1 MFLNSTDSF
10 VMEVSIDK
18 PFEKKTYFYQIN
30 MTKEKL
36 DEQTTPLIRK
46 TFLSR
51 LASLL
56 PFERPP
62 ETTEDLEQEIQELL
76 EEGEEQGL
84 ISSLEERM
92 INSIFDFHDTLVGE
106 VMTPSTEI
114 VSAEVSTKMSEVVD
128 LVIEKGFTR
137 IPIFKENTDNIV
149 GILHAKDLLR
159 ISARG
164 EESKGLAD
172 YLKPPWLISEEKPIV
187 DLLREFQKNK
197 AHVAVVADEFG
208 TVRGLVTL
216 EDILEEIVGEIDD
229 EYDVDRSLLRE
240 IDENTVQVKAQA
252 DIELIEDRF
261 GVKMVEGSYESIG
274 GFVIFLLGRLARIGD
289 TVEAEGLRFTVLS
302 ATERQIDLLR
312 VVRLPVASD
321 KE

>member
-1 MFLNSTDSF
+1 VCGRDRFFRDGSTCFKNQSQCVFFTNSLN
-10 VMEVSIDK
+10 MA
-18 PFEKKTYFYQIN
+18 
-30 MTKEKL
+30 KEKL
-36 DEQTTPLIRK
+36 DQSSVSVTRK
-46 TFLSR
+46 TLLST
-51 LASLL
+51 LASL
-56 PFERPP
+56 FRFGGAP
-62 ETTEDLEQEIQELL
+62 ETTEDLEQEIQDLL

-114 VSAEVSTKMSEVVD
+114 VSAEVSTEMGEVVD

-159 ISARG
+159 MYARA

-172 YLKPPWLISEEKPIV
+172 YLNSPWVISEEKPIV

-197 AHVAVVADEFG
+197 VHVAVVADEFG

-229 EYDVDRSLLRE
+229 EYDVDRGLLHE
-240 IDENTVQVKAQA
+240 IDENTVEIKAQA
-252 DIELIEDRF
+252 DIELIEERF
-261 GVKMVEGSYESIG
+261 GVEMVEGNFESIG
-274 GFVIFLLGRLARIGD
+274 GFVIFLLGRLARAGD

-302 ATERQIDLLR
+302 ATKRQIDLLR
-312 VVRLPVASD
+312 VSRLPAAT
-321 KE
+321 EAE

>member
-1 MFLNSTDSF
+1 MFLNSIDFF

-18 PFEKKTYFYQIN
+18 PFEKKAYFNQIN

-36 DEQTTPLIRK
+36 DEQTTLIIK
-46 TFLSR
+46 KNFLSR

-56 PFERPP
+56 PFGRPP

-114 VSAEVSTKMSEVVD
+114 VSAEVNTKMSEVVD

-164 EESKGLAD
+164 EESMGLAD
-172 YLKPPWLISEEKPIV
+172 YLKPPWLISEDKPIV

-229 EYDVDRSLLRE
+229 EYDVDRSLLHE

-261 GVKMVEGSYESIG
+261 GVTMGEGSYESIG
-274 GFVIFLLGRLARIGD
+274 GFVIFLLGRLARVGD

-302 ATERQIDLLR
+302 ATKRQIDLLR
-312 VVRLPVASD
+312 VVRLPVVSD

>member
-1 MFLNSTDSF
+1 
-10 VMEVSIDK
+10 
-18 PFEKKTYFYQIN
+18 
-30 MTKEKL
+30 MTKENL
-36 DEQTTPLIRK
+36 DEQTTPVTRK

-51 LASLL
+51 LAALI
-56 PFERPP
+56 PFGRPP

-114 VSAEVSTKMSEVVD
+114 VSADVSTEMSELID

-137 IPIFKENTDNIV
+137 IPIYKENSDNIV

-159 ISARG
+159 ICARG
-164 EESKGLAD
+164 EEGKEIAN
-172 YLKPPWLISEEKPIV
+172 YLNPPWVISEEKPIV

-229 EYDVDRSLLRE
+229 EYDVDRTLLQE

-261 GVKMVEGSYESIG
+261 GVEMVEGSYESIG
-274 GFVIFLLGRLARIGD
+274 GFVIFLLGRLARVGD
-289 TVEAEGLRFTVLS
+289 TVDAEGLRFTVLS
-302 ATERQIDLLR
+302 ATKRQVDLLR
-312 VVRLPVASD
+312 VARLPVASD
-321 KE
+321 KD

>member
-1 MFLNSTDSF
+1 
-10 VMEVSIDK
+10 
-18 PFEKKTYFYQIN
+18 
-30 MTKEKL
+30 MTKEKI
-36 DEQTTPLIRK
+36 EQSPASVSATRK

-56 PFERPP
+56 NFGGAP

-114 VSAEVSTKMSEVVD
+114 VSAEVGTEMNEVVG

-137 IPIFKENTDNIV
+137 IPIFKENSDNIV

-159 ISARG
+159 MCAGS
-164 EESKGLAD
+164 EENLGLAE
-172 YLKPPWLISEEKPIV
+172 YMNPPWVISEEKPIV

-197 AHVAVVADEFG
+197 IHVAVVADEFG

-229 EYDVDRSLLRE
+229 EYDVDRGLLYE
-240 IDENTVQVKAQA
+240 IDENTVEVKAQA
-252 DIELIEDRF
+252 DIELIEEQF
-261 GVKMVEGSYESIG
+261 GVEMVEGNYESIG
-274 GFVIFLLGRLARIGD
+274 GFVIYLLGRLARAGD
-289 TVEAEGLRFTVLS
+289 AVEAEGLRFTVLS
-302 ATERQIDLLR
+302 ATKRQIDLLR
-312 VVRLPVASD
+312 VSRLPAAT
-321 KE
+321 EPE

>member
-1 MFLNSTDSF
+1 MA
-10 VMEVSIDK
+10 
-18 PFEKKTYFYQIN
+18 
-30 MTKEKL
+30 KEKL
-36 DEQTTPLIRK
+36 DQSSVSVTRK
-46 TFLSR
+46 TLLSR

-56 PFERPP
+56 RFGGAP

-114 VSAEVSTKMSEVVD
+114 VSAEVGTEMNEVVD

-137 IPIFKENTDNIV
+137 IPIYKDNTDNIV

-159 ISARG
+159 MCARN
-164 EESKGLAD
+164 EENMGLAD
-172 YLKPPWLISEEKPIV
+172 YLNPPWVISEEKPIV

-197 AHVAVVADEFG
+197 IHVAVVTDEFG
-208 TVRGLVTL
+208 AVRGLVTL

-229 EYDVDRSLLRE
+229 EYDVDRGLLYE
-240 IDENTVQVKAQA
+240 VDENTVEVKAQA
-252 DIELIEDRF
+252 DIELIEERF
-261 GVKMVEGSYESIG
+261 GVEMAEGNYESIG
-274 GFVIFLLGRLARIGD
+274 GFVIFLLGRLARAGD
-289 TVEAEGLRFTVLS
+289 TVDAEGLRFTVLS
-302 ATERQIDLLR
+302 ATKRQIDLLR
-312 VVRLPVASD
+312 VSRLSAAT
-321 KE
+321 ETEE

>member
-1 MFLNSTDSF
+1 
-10 VMEVSIDK
+10 
-18 PFEKKTYFYQIN
+18 
-30 MTKEKL
+30 MTKEKI
-36 DEQTTPLIRK
+36 EQSPASVSATRK

-56 PFERPP
+56 RFGGAP

-114 VSAEVSTKMSEVVD
+114 VSAEVGTEMNEVVS

-137 IPIFKENTDNIV
+137 IPIFKENSDNIV

-159 ISARG
+159 MCAGS
-164 EESKGLAD
+164 EENRGLAE
-172 YLKPPWLISEEKPIV
+172 YMNPPWVISEEKPIV

-197 AHVAVVADEFG
+197 IHVAVVADEFG

-229 EYDVDRSLLRE
+229 EYDVDRGLLYE
-240 IDENTVQVKAQA
+240 IDENTVEVKAQA
-252 DIELIEDRF
+252 DIELIEEQF
-261 GVKMVEGSYESIG
+261 GVEMVEGNYESIG
-274 GFVIFLLGRLARIGD
+274 GFVIYLLGRLARAGD
-289 TVEAEGLRFTVLS
+289 AVEAEGLRFTVLS
-302 ATERQIDLLR
+302 ATKRQIDLLR
-312 VVRLPVASD
+312 VSRLPAAT
-321 KE
+321 EPE